1 MGSQPRTD
9 DDGTSTLK
17 AKKQLKVSVVDLQ
30 HLQVSMLNVNQVR
43 SVVVVAAKF
52 RITAS
57 SSPVVTTIHDRIGII
72 EHELNCKSNKTIP
85 TADALQS
92 VKGLELPANKNA
104 IKCGSETPAPLQ
116 KPQLHDLMGLIVES
130 DLERIKEH
138 DRIPILPT
146 ISFTRPSVDDDLRLA
161 TRMQCFYH
169 NLRRLWHCR

>member
-1 MGSQPRTD
+1 MGSQPRTG
-9 DDGTSTLK
+9 DDGTSPLK

-57 SSPVVTTIHDRIGII
+57 SSLVVTTIHDRIGII
-72 EHELNCKSNKTIP
+72 EHESNCKSNKTIP
-85 TADALQS
+85 TADASQS

-116 KPQLHDLMGLIVES
+116 KPQLHYLMGSIV
-130 DLERIKEH
+130 
-138 DRIPILPT
+138 
-146 ISFTRPSVDDDLRLA
+146 
-161 TRMQCFYH
+161 
-169 NLRRLWHCR
+169 